1 MQKTAK
7 KSHFFTILI
16 LGVLTA
22 LSPFSIDMYL
32 PAFPEIAKDFRTTV
46 SQVSLSLSSYFI
58 GISLGQLFYGPLL
71 DRYGRKRPL
80 YVGLIVYILASVAC
94 LTTRSIETLVAIRF
108 LQALGGC
115 AAGVTSMAMVRD
127 LFTTKESA
135 KVFSVLI
142 LILGVSPLLAPTV
155 GGYLA
160 TAFGWHSVFI
170 VLAVIAALTLAIV
183 ALFLPESHPPDHSV
197 KLKFGPIFK
206 NFWAILQNPQF
217 YTYVMS
223 GAVAF
228 SGLFAYLAGS
238 PVIFMDIFG
247 VTPKVYGWIF
257 ALISIGLISTSQLN
271 VVLLKR
277 FENEQILRAGLL
289 IQMIVG
295 LIYLALTYAGAY
307 NLTTTIIYFFIALSC
322 LGITNPNSGALAM
335 APFSKNAGSAAALM
349 GFLQMGL
356 GALSAMLVGLLE
368 IKHLI
373 SIIVIMACSAVFAYV
388 ILILGEKKI
397 TRKVHATLNDLST
410 TSH

>member
-1 MQKTAK
+1 MTTTAK

-16 LGVLTA
+16 LGILTA
-22 LSPFSIDMYL
+22 LGPFSIDMYL
-32 PAFPEIAKDFRTTV
+32 PAFPEIAKDFGSTV

-71 DRYGRKRPL
+71 DRFGRKKPL
-80 YVGLIVYILASVAC
+80 YVGLIIYIFASIVC
-94 LTTRSIETLVAIRF
+94 LTTKSIESLVATRF

-115 AAGVTSMAMVRD
+115 AAGVTAMAMVRD

-160 TAFGWHSVFI
+160 TSFGWHSVFI
-170 VLAVIAALTLAIV
+170 VLAGIAAITLAIV
-183 ALFLPESHPPDHSV
+183 TFFLPESHQPDPTVSL
-197 KLKFGPIFK
+197 KLGPIFR

-217 YTYVMS
+217 YTYVVS

-247 VTPKVYGWIF
+247 VSPKIYGWIF

-271 VVLLKR
+271 VILLKKYQ
-277 FENEQILRAGLL
+277 NEQILRAGLL
-289 IQMIVG
+289 IQMIAG
-295 LIYLALTYAGAY
+295 LVYLLLTYIGIY
-307 NLTTTIIYFFIALSC
+307 NLVTTIIYFFIALSC

-368 IKHLI
+368 VKHLI
-373 SIIVIMACSAVFAYV
+373 SIIVIMACASVLAYI
-388 ILILGEKKI
+388 ILIVGEKKI
-397 TRKVHATLNDLST
+397 TRKIHTTPSDLT
-410 TSH
+410 QLP